1 MEMTKTRK
9 NALLGVVAMVGLS
22 LAISI
27 HGFTD
32 QPWPG
37 LLTAEVTRGDVELTV
52 LATGTVEAHS
62 LVSVGAQVSG
72 QLKNIAVALGDV
84 VHSGQILAEIDSLPQ
99 QNTLRN
105 KEAALAAARAEKLA
119 KSATFEQAQA
129 AVKRQNEMVR
139 GEATSREAHE
149 AAVAAAKIAAAG
161 IAVVDAQIEQA
172 KIAVDTA
179 RLDLGYTK
187 IVSPID
193 GVVVAVVTK
202 AGQTVNANQEAPTIV
217 KVARLDRM
225 IVKVAISEAD
235 VARVKPGQRVTF
247 STLGDPDW
255 SYPAELLA
263 IEPAPESLASDSDST
278 ATSSGSSSSSEAIY
292 YMGVLDVPN
301 SDGVLRIA
309 MTTQVTIILAEA
321 KDALLIP
328 SAALGER
335 DGTGRYKVRVA
346 TAGSI
351 DEYRVSIGLNNNVQA
366 EVLDGLREGQR
377 VVIGEAGGA
386 VETTSSSARQHPG
399 PPPGMF

>member
-1 MEMTKTRK
+1 
-9 NALLGVVAMVGLS
+9 MVGLI

-37 LLTAEVTRGDVELTV
+37 LLTAEVTRGDLELSV

-72 QLKNIAVALGDV
+72 QLKDIAVALGDV
-84 VHSGQILAEIDSLPQ
+84 VRSGQILAEIDSLPQ
-99 QNTLRN
+99 QNTLRI
-105 KEAALAAARAEKLA
+105 KEAALAAVRAEKLV

-129 AVKRQNEMVR
+129 VAKRQTEMLR
-139 GEATSREAHE
+139 GEATSREDLE
-149 AAVAAAKIAAAG
+149 AAVAALKIAGAE
-161 IAVVDAQIEQA
+161 IAVLEAQIEQA

-187 IVSPID
+187 ITSPID

-202 AGQTVNANQEAPTIV
+202 EGQTVNANQEAPTIV
-217 KVARLDRM
+217 KIARLDRM
-225 IVKVAISEAD
+225 IIKVAISEAD
-235 VARVKPGQRVTF
+235 VVRVKPGQRVTF
-247 STLGDPDW
+247 SILGDPDW
-255 SYPAELLA
+255 SYSTELQA
-263 IEPAPESLASDSDST
+263 IEPAPESLASESEST
-278 ATSSGSSSSSEAIY
+278 ASSSALSSSSEAIY
-292 YMGVLDVPN
+292 YLGVLDVPN
-301 SDGVLRIA
+301 NDGVLRIA
-309 MTTQVTIILAEA
+309 MTTQVTIILAET

-328 SAALGER
+328 AAALGDR
-335 DGTGRYKVRVA
+335 DSTGRYKVRVA

-377 VVIGEAGGA
+377 VVIGEAAGA
-386 VETTSSSARQHPG
+386 SETSSSSARPHPG